1 MFLRFN
7 GLILSS
13 LVDFG
18 IPFETE
24 SGLLSDDW
32 DRFRAFWAEPRM
44 PSRLKLGVRAAAAA
58 LSEFGD
64 FSEFAPLGPAA
75 SWGEGMSTEKSRLG
89 SGNCLAM
96 VALVVMVAVAE
107 CGESP
112 LDDGDMLGGTLYCAG
127 CDSAAGF
134 PKVRAAR
141 SRGGT
146 DSLLSSSTATTCS
159 STAAA
164 PTPTGDDSDAANS
177 GNTGTRGSLS
187 NSHYRAA
194 TNRPEKPVADCW
206 TMSVGCGCCSQV
218 GRMMVGEGKVGSFS
232 GILGN
237 GRWWIHISSQH
248 GVSLC
253 RDELGSPI
261 RGGVGTSGH
270 RMSPCTV
277 QYQVAPRR
285 HL

>member
-58 LSEFGD
+58 LSELGD
-64 FSEFAPLGPAA
+64 FSVFAPLAPAV
-75 SWGEGMSTEKSRLG
+75 SWGEGISTEKSRFG

-96 VALVVMVAVAE
+96 EALVVMVAVAE

-112 LDDGDMLGGTLYCAG
+112 LDDGDMLGGPLCCAG
-127 CDSAAGF
+127 CDSVVGF

-141 SRGGT
+141 RRGGT
-146 DSLLSSSTATTCS
+146 DSLLSSSTATTSS

-177 GNTGTRGSLS
+177 ENTRTRGSLS

-194 TNRPEKPVADCW
+194 TNRTREPVAECW
-206 TMSVGCGCCSQV
+206 TMSVGRGCCSQV
-218 GRMMVGEGKVGSFS
+218 GRMMV
-232 GILGN
+232 
-237 GRWWIHISSQH
+237 W
-248 GVSLC
+248 
-253 RDELGSPI
+253 
-261 RGGVGTSGH
+261 
-270 RMSPCTV
+270 
-277 QYQVAPRR
+277 
-285 HL
+285 